1 MSLDLRA
8 ILIFCAAAILYAGL
22 LPARARAWT
31 LLVASV
37 MAVYWLQPALPI
49 RFSDY
54 VLPTVALALTVATWW
69 LTRQSD
75 AALPRQD
82 RITLGVIVALVVAMS
97 FMRFVSADFRLTASR
112 PPDPLTVIV
121 ALAVAG
127 ALLAGLAQ
135 RLRGGDQRRALA
147 TGSLIIAGLFVLL
160 KTEPLAAG
168 VSRLWRGW
176 TSQDTSL
183 GSLADLNWLGFS
195 YVAFRLIHTLR
206 DRQTG
211 ILPALSLREYV
222 TYVIFFPAYTA
233 GPIDRAE
240 RFAEDLRALPRMTG
254 LDAARFTDGLT
265 RIVMGLF
272 RKFVIADS
280 LAQGMSLNAINAGQ
294 VHSTLWLWVL
304 LYGYALRL
312 YFDFAGYSDI
322 AIGLGILFGIRL
334 PENFDR
340 PYLKTTITA
349 FWQSWHMTL
358 SNWARF
364 YVFLPLSR
372 WLLTPALC
380 PWDCPGVTCGASARP
395 RKPSPTLI
403 VLSAQIATMVVIGL
417 WHGVTVN
424 FVIWGLWHG
433 IALFIHKQ
441 WSDRTRKWYRGLNDR
456 PWRKWAWTALTWFVT
471 FQYVVIGWVWFA
483 LPGTAQAAQILARL
497 FGMGG

>member
-8 ILIFCAAAILYAGL
+8 ILTFCAAAILYAGL

-31 LLVASV
+31 LLVASLI
-37 MAVYWLQPALPI
+37 AVYWLQPALPI

-54 VLPTVALALTVATWW
+54 VLPTLAIAITVATWW
-69 LTRQSD
+69 LTRPSD
-75 AALPRQD
+75 EAMLRED

-97 FMRFVSADFRLTASR
+97 FMRFVSADLRLTASR
-112 PPDPLTVIV
+112 PPDPLAVIV
-121 ALAVAG
+121 ALAIGG
-127 ALLAGLAQ
+127 ALLAGLA
-135 RLRGGDQRRALA
+135 RLLRGGDQRRALT
-147 TGSLIIAGLFVLL
+147 TGSLIIAGLFIIL
-160 KTEPLAAG
+160 KAEPLAAG
-168 VSRLWRGW
+168 VSRLWRGL

-183 GSLADLNWLGFS
+183 GSMADLNWLGFS

-211 ILPALSLREYV
+211 ILPAMSLREYI
-222 TYVIFFPAYTA
+222 TYLIFFPAYTA

-240 RFAEDLRALPRMTG
+240 RFANDLRALPGMTG

-272 RKFVIADS
+272 KKFVIADS
-280 LAQGMSLNAINAGQ
+280 LAQGMSLNAINAAQ
-294 VHSTLWLWVL
+294 VHSTLWLWML

-364 YVFLPLSR
+364 YVFSPLSR
-372 WLLTPALC
+372 WLLT
-380 PWDCPGVTCGASARP
+380 RP
-395 RKPSPTLI
+395 RKPSLTLI
-403 VLSAQIATMVVIGL
+403 VLSTQIATMMVIGL
-417 WHGVTVN
+417 WHGMTAN

-433 IALFIHKQ
+433 VALFVHKQ

-456 PWRKWAWTALTWFVT
+456 PWRKRVWVALTWFAT

-483 LPGTAQAAQILARL
+483 LPGIAPATQILARL
-497 FGMGG
+497 FGMGW

>member
-1 MSLDLRA
+1 LSLDLCA
-8 ILIFCAAAILYAGL
+8 ILTLCAAAILYAGL

-31 LLVASV
+31 LLIASV
-37 MAVYWLQPALPI
+37 IAVYWLQPALPI

-69 LTRQSD
+69 LTRPSG
-75 AALPRQD
+75 AALPGQD

-112 PPDPLTVIV
+112 PPDPLIVIV

-127 ALLAGLAQ
+127 AFLAGLAQ

-147 TGSLIIAGLFVLL
+147 AGSLIIAGLFIVL
-160 KTEPLAAG
+160 KTEPLAAS
-168 VSRLWRGW
+168 VSRLWRGL
-176 TSQDTSL
+176 TGQDTSL

-211 ILPALSLREYV
+211 ILPALSLREYT

-240 RFAEDLRALPRMTG
+240 RFVQDLRALPGMTG
-254 LDAARFTDGLT
+254 LDAARFTDGLM
-265 RIVMGLF
+265 RIGMGLF
-272 RKFVIADS
+272 KKFVIADS
-280 LAQGMSLNAINAGQ
+280 LAQGMSLNAINAVQ

-364 YVFLPLSR
+364 YVFSPLSR
-372 WLLTPALC
+372 WLLM
-380 PWDCPGVTCGASARP
+380 RP

-403 VLSAQIATMVVIGL
+403 VLSTQIVTMVVIGL

-433 IALFIHKQ
+433 LALFIHKQ

-456 PWRKWAWTALTWFVT
+456 PWRKWAWTALTWLVT

-483 LPGTAQAAQILARL
+483 LPDITQAAQILIRL
-497 FGMGG
+497 FGMGW